1 MYTVTI
7 YGQGFEWNIKKNSLV
22 CNRIMGEHF
31 RFKNI
36 LVPTIITNYDK
47 NKQRKP
53 NNIWFKEF
61 YLIIVK
67 PEEQIH

>member
-1 MYTVTI
+1 
-7 YGQGFEWNIKKNSLV
+7 
-22 CNRIMGEHF
+22 MGEHF

-47 NKQRKP
+47 NKQRKT
-53 NNIWFKEF
+53 NNILFKEF
-61 YLIIVK
+61 HLIIVK